1 MAPNSLMVGRYK
13 TAAERYPFS
22 MEHRTSPHPVEQQAP
37 NGGPPASAPPYNM
50 PWPPYAPPQKRG
62 PAWLMPVAIIVAAL
76 LVAGAAVAVA
86 LISNKSGSPTGD
98 GNHPSASATAPVNTA
113 DSSTCNAWRSTK
125 SALDNADNPLPDGWD
140 WNTPGIDALIA
151 KSNAV
156 VTNAMNLFEPQI
168 AAQPA
173 DLAAAAHAYVNG
185 RRTEV
190 SKLADHTYTEADGV
204 AANAALSTLNQLCHV
219 AG

>member
-1 MAPNSLMVGRYK
+1 ME
-13 TAAERYPFS
+13 ERA
-22 MEHRTSPHPVEQQAP
+22 TQHPIEQHAP
-37 NGGPPASAPPYNM
+37 NGQPPTPPAPYGQ
-50 PWPPYAPPQKRG
+50 PWPPPYGPPPKRG
-62 PAWLMPVAIIVAAL
+62 PAWLMPVAIVVAAL
-76 LVAGAAVAVA
+76 LIAGAVVAFA
-86 LISNKSGSPTGD
+86 ILSNKSGGAPAGG
-98 GNHPSASATAPVNTA
+98 GNQPSASAAAPTSAVNDE
-113 DSSTCNAWRSTK
+113 DSSTCRAWRSTK

-173 DLAAAAHAYVNG
+173 DLAAAAHAYVKG

-204 AANAALSTLNQLCHV
+204 PANAALSTLDQLCHV